1 MEVKNKKEITYSVW
15 QELYCRI
22 MDEADCCAQ
31 GQYCP
36 GNDTYIDATARMEAY
51 NHVLDI
57 MKEMEKSS
65 DQKRI
70 EKRA

>member
-1 MEVKNKKEITYSVW
+1 
-15 QELYCRI
+15 

-36 GNDTYIDATARMEAY
+36 SHDTYIDATARMEAY

-57 MKEMEKSS
+57 MREMEKLDES
-65 DQKRI
+65 
-70 EKRA
+70 